1 MSAVEVIDVTK
12 RYGGL
17 RALDGVTLSVA
28 PGEVLGLLGRNGA
41 GKSTLLRVLTGRA
54 RPTSGTVRVL
64 GHELP
69 RELAS
74 VRERINLVPETPS
87 VYRRASARE
96 NLELFCALYGVPRSR
111 AGEALQA
118 VRLHDVAHRR
128 VKTFSTGMGR
138 RLLVARALLN
148 RPRVLFLDEPA
159 SGLDPWSAGELRE
172 MVAALAADGVAIVL
186 VTHDRGEAKELCR
199 RVAILDAGRVTALG
213 APGEVL

>member
-69 RELAS
+69 RDLAS

-111 AGEALQA
+111 AGESDWTSD
-118 VRLHDVAHRR
+118 RLD
-128 VKTFSTGMGR
+128 
-138 RLLVARALLN
+138 
-148 RPRVLFLDEPA
+148 
-159 SGLDPWSAGELRE
+159 DP
-172 MVAALAADGVAIVL
+172 
-186 VTHDRGEAKELCR
+186 
-199 RVAILDAGRVTALG
+199 
-213 APGEVL
+213 